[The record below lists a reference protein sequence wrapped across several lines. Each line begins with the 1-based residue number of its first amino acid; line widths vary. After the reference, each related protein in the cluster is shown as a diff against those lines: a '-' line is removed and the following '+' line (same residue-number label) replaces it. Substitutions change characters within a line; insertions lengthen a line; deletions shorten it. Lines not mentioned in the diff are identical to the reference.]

1 MSAIKHLIL
10 NPKATLHAGDRSWER
25 DVDWETVKH
34 VAIHGTSMPSKSDPN
49 VMITEHRDPNNL
61 DHHIKIVTDRPATKI
76 ITVIR
81 DTSRPMKD
89 VELRQQQQAA
99 AAQAQVESKQRSAR
113 NRKAQLEKKHK
124 RNPPKNKK

>member
-1 MSAIKHLIL
+1 MSAIRHLIL
-10 NPKATLHAGDRSWER
+10 NPKASLHAGDRSWER
-25 DVDWETVKH
+25 DVDWDTVKH
-34 VAIHGTSMPSKSDPN
+34 VATHGTTSVSKSDPN
-49 VMITEHRDPNNL
+49 ALVTEHRDPKNL

-113 NRKAQLEKKHK
+113 NKKAQLEKKHK
-124 RNPPKNKK
+124 RNPPKDKK